1 MLVSAASGAEEN
13 PVSTQPAY
21 VVAVVGGA
29 CSGAEAVE
37 TLVSKGIHVVALE
50 QNDRPY
56 GKIEDGLP
64 KWHDKQR
71 RQEYA
76 KIDGKLDRPEVS
88 FVPRTALGKDVDF
101 ADLARN
107 WGFSAVLLAN
117 GSWRDRP
124 SGVAGSDEML
134 GKGFLYQNPF
144 IYWFNH
150 NEEKTYSGPRYE
162 AAEGAVVLGGGLA
175 SIDVVKVLMLE
186 TVAAKLRARGIECDV
201 VEMEHESL
209 SGFLAAKGVKFEELG
224 VRPCTLLYRR
234 SIGEMPV
241 ASTRDDSPAE
251 KERAAKVRE
260 KLISL
265 STSKFLFQVRQHA
278 VARKLVVDNGRV
290 VGLVVARTEYRNG
303 KLVTVEGSDETLPT
317 PLVVSSVGSIPMP
330 VPGIPMDG
338 EFYRYDDWNVGKL
351 QGFEGVYAL
360 GNVVTGK
367 GNIAVSRKHGKF
379 VAEHVIAS
387 YLGVAAPDQKVD
399 ALAAA
404 TERIADARREQAF
417 AVADAVKA
425 RPPLSPGAVE
435 GIRRRVAERWNAL
448 GYPGY
453 RDWIRKVTP
462 PDMK

>member
-1 MLVSAASGAEEN
+1 MSDT
-13 PVSTQPAY
+13 PQPRHC
-21 VVAVVGGA
+21 VAVIGGA
-29 CSGAEAVE
+29 VSGAEAVE
-37 TLVSKGIHVVALE
+37 TLVQRGIHAVVFE
-50 QNDRPY
+50 QGDRPY

-88 FVPRTALGKDVDF
+88 FVPRTALGKDLDF
-101 ADLARN
+101 AALLRD

-150 NEEKTYSGPRYE
+150 NEEKTYAGPRYG
-162 AAEGAVVLGGGLA
+162 AADGAVVLGGGLA

-186 TVAAKLRARGIECDV
+186 TAAERLRARGTACDTV
-201 VEMEHESL
+201 AMEHAGL
-209 SGFLAAKGVKFEELG
+209 AGFLGERKLTLG
-224 VRPCTLLYRR
+224 DLGLRGCTLIYRR

-241 ASTRDDSPAE
+241 ASARDDSPAE

-260 KLISL
+260 RLISL
-265 STSKFLFQVRQHA
+265 STAKFLFQVRPHS
-278 VARKLVVDNGRV
+278 VARRLVVEDGRV
-290 VGLVVARTEYRNG
+290 TGLVVARTEYRNG

-317 PLVVSSVGSIPMP
+317 PLVISSIGSIPMP

-338 EFYRYDDWNVGKL
+338 EFYLYDDWNLGKL
-351 QGFEGVYAL
+351 AGHPGVFAL
-360 GNVVTGK
+360 GNVITGK
-367 GNIAVSRKHGKF
+367 GNIAVSRRHGNF
-379 VAEHVIAS
+379 IAEHVLAS
-387 YLGVAAPDQKVD
+387 YLGVAAPGERTD

-404 TERIADARREQAF
+404 SERKAEGVRAEASAIAEE
-417 AVADAVKA
+417 VGA
-425 RPPLSPGAVE
+425 RPPLSAE
-435 GIRRRVAERWNAL
+435 ALAGIRRRVAERQAAV
-448 GYPGY
+448 GYAGY
-453 RDWIRKVTP
+453 RAWVAKVTP

>member
-1 MLVSAASGAEEN
+1 MSS
-13 PVSTQPAY
+13 QPSH

-37 TLVSKGIHVVALE
+37 TLAARGIHVVVIE

-88 FVPRTALGKDVDF
+88 FLPRTVLGKDVDF
-101 ADLARN
+101 QDLARN

-117 GSWRDRP
+117 GSWRDRN

-150 NEEKTYSGPRYE
+150 HEEKSYSGPQYDVVD
-162 AAEGAVVLGGGLA
+162 GGIVLGGGLA

-186 TVAAKLRARGIECDV
+186 NAAAKLREKGIACDP
-201 VEMEHESL
+201 VEMEHEGL
-209 SGFLAAKGVKFEELG
+209 AGFLKEHGQTLESLGLKG
-224 VRPCTLLYRR
+224 CTLLYRR

-241 ASTRDDSPAE
+241 ASARDNSAAE
-251 KERAAKVRE
+251 KVRAAGVRE
-260 KLISL
+260 KLLAL
-265 STSKFLFQVRQHA
+265 STAKFLFKVRQHA
-278 VARKLVVDNGRV
+278 VAKKLSVDNGRV

-303 KLVTVEGSDETLPT
+303 KLVTVEGSDETIPT
-317 PLVVSSVGSIPMP
+317 PLVISSVGSIPMP
-330 VPGIPMDG
+330 VAGIPMDG
-338 EFYRYDDWNVGKL
+338 EFYKYDDWNVGKL

-379 VAEHVIAS
+379 IADHVIAS
-387 YLGVAAPDQKVD
+387 YLGVAAPEQKVD

-404 TERIADARREQAF
+404 SAAAGEKSREQAGK
-417 AVADAVKA
+417 VADAVKA
-425 RPPLSPGAVE
+425 KPPLSADAVASL
-435 GIRRRVAERWNAL
+435 RKRVADRWKAL
-448 GYPGY
+448 GYDGY
-453 RDWIRKVTP
+453 RPWIAKVTP
-462 PDMK
+462 ADLK

>member
-1 MLVSAASGAEEN
+1 LSAN
-13 PVSTQPAY
+13 TPRH

-29 CSGAEAVE
+29 VSGAEAVE
-37 TLVSKGIHVVALE
+37 TLVSRGIHVVVLE

-76 KIDGKLDRPEVS
+76 RIDGKLDRPEVS
-88 FVPRTALGKDVDF
+88 FVPRTAIGRDVDF
-101 ADLARN
+101 GDLVRD

-117 GSWRDRP
+117 GSWRDRS

-162 AAEGAVVLGGGLA
+162 AADGAVVLGGGLA

-186 TVAAKLRARGIECDV
+186 TAAKALRARGIECDV

-209 SGFLAAKGVKFEELG
+209 AGFLKAKGVTLADLG
-224 VRPCTLLYRR
+224 VKGCTLVYRR
-234 SIGEMPV
+234 SVGEMPV
-241 ASTRDDSPAE
+241 ASTRDDSAAE

-260 KLISL
+260 RLISL
-265 STSKFLFQVRQHA
+265 STEKFLFRMRPHS

-290 VGLVVARTEYRNG
+290 VGISLARTEYRNG

-317 PLVVSSVGSIPMP
+317 PLVISSIGSIPMP

-338 EFYRYDDWNVGKL
+338 EFYKYEDWNVGRL
-351 QGFEGVYAL
+351 AGFEGVYAL

-367 GNIAVSRKHGKF
+367 GNIAVSRRHGKQI
-379 VAEHVIAS
+379 ADHVIAS
-387 YLGVAAPDQKVD
+387 YLGVAEGNGKVD

-404 TERIADARREQAF
+404 AAAAGERVRVEAGKVADHVKAKPSLAPEAVERIRGR
-417 AVADAVKA
+417 VAD
-425 RPPLSPGAVE
+425 
-435 GIRRRVAERWNAL
+435 RWKSL

-462 PDMK
+462 PDMR

>member
-1 MLVSAASGAEEN
+1 VSSD
-13 PVSTQPAY
+13 PKH

-37 TLVSKGIHVVALE
+37 TLAAKGIHVVVLE

-88 FVPRTALGKDVDF
+88 FLPRTAIGKDVDF
-101 ADLARN
+101 ADLAKN

-124 SGVAGSDEML
+124 AGVAGSDELL

-150 NEEKTYSGPRYE
+150 NEEKAYSGPRYE
-162 AAEGAVVLGGGLA
+162 PADGALVLGGGLA
-175 SIDVVKVLMLE
+175 SIDVVKVLMIE
-186 TVAAKLRARGIECDV
+186 AVAAKLRARGVACDT
-201 VEMEHESL
+201 VEMEHEGL
-209 SGFLAAKGVKFEELG
+209 AGFLKEHGTSLEDLGVKG
-224 VRPCTLLYRR
+224 CTLLYRR

-241 ASTRDDSPAE
+241 ASARDDSPAE
-251 KERAAKVRE
+251 KARAAGVRE
-260 KLISL
+260 KLIAL
-265 STSKFLFQVRQHA
+265 STAKFLFKVRPHA

-338 EFYRYDDWNVGKL
+338 EFYKYDDWNVGKL
-351 QGFEGVYAL
+351 QGYEGVYAL

-367 GNIAVSRKHGKF
+367 GNIAVSRKHGKQI
-379 VAEHVIAS
+379 ADYVIAS
-387 YLGVAAPDQKVD
+387 YLGVAGPGEKVD

-404 TERIADARREQAF
+404 SAAGNARVREETSKIAAAVQERPALSAQAL
-417 AVADAVKA
+417 A
-425 RPPLSPGAVE
+425 
-435 GIRRRVAERWNAL
+435 GIRKRVAERQKAL
-448 GYPGY
+448 GYSGY
-453 RDWIRKVTP
+453 REWIKKVLP
-462 PDMK
+462 PDMR

>member
-1 MLVSAASGAEEN
+1 VSSD
-13 PVSTQPAY
+13 PKH

-37 TLVSKGIHVVALE
+37 TLVSKGIHAVVLE

-88 FVPRTALGKDVDF
+88 FLPRTAIGKDVDF
-101 ADLARN
+101 ADLARS

-124 SGVAGSDEML
+124 AGVAGSDELL

-150 NEEKTYSGPRYE
+150 HEEKSYSGPVYE
-162 AAEGAVVLGGGLA
+162 PTDGALVLGGGLA
-175 SIDVVKVLMLE
+175 SIDVVKVLMIE
-186 TVAAKLRARGIECDV
+186 AAAAKLRARGVACDA
-201 VEMEHESL
+201 VEMEHE
-209 SGFLAAKGVKFEELG
+209 GLAAFLKGHDTSLEELG
-224 VRPCTLLYRR
+224 VRGCTLLYRR

-241 ASTRDDSPAE
+241 ASARDDSPAE
-251 KERAAKVRE
+251 KARAAGVRE

-265 STSKFLFQVRQHA
+265 STAKFLFKVRQHA

-317 PLVVSSVGSIPMP
+317 SLVVSSVGSIPMP

-338 EFYRYDDWNVGKL
+338 EFYKYDDWNVGRL
-351 QGFEGVYAL
+351 QGYEGVFAL

-367 GNIAVSRKHGKF
+367 GNIAVSRRHGKQI
-379 VAEHVIAS
+379 ADHVIAS
-387 YLGVAAPDQKVD
+387 YLGVAGPGEMVD

-404 TERIADARREQAF
+404 SAGAAARTQEQVSRVAAAVKERPALSPE
-417 AVADAVKA
+417 AVA
-425 RPPLSPGAVE
+425 S
-435 GIRRRVAERWNAL
+435 IRGRVAARQKVL
-448 GYPGY
+448 GFAGY
-453 RDWIRKVTP
+453 REWIRKVTP
-462 PDMK
+462 PDMR

>member
-1 MLVSAASGAEEN
+1 LSDA
-13 PVSTQPAY
+13 PQPRH

-29 CSGAEAVE
+29 VSGAEAVD
-37 TLVSKGIHVVALE
+37 TLVSKGIHAVVFE

-76 KIDGKLDRPEVS
+76 KIDAKLDRPEVS
-88 FVPRTALGKDVDF
+88 FVPRTVLGKDLDF
-101 ADLARN
+101 GALARD

-117 GSWRDRP
+117 GSWRDRD

-150 NEEKTYSGPRYE
+150 HEEKSYAGPRYE
-162 AAEGAVVLGGGLA
+162 VVDGALVLGGGLA

-186 TVAAKLRARGIECDV
+186 TAAARLRARGVACDS
-201 VEMEHESL
+201 VEMEHAGLAEFLKGHGTTL
-209 SGFLAAKGVKFEELG
+209 SDLG
-224 VRPCTLLYRR
+224 LRGCTLLYRR

-241 ASTRDDSPAE
+241 ASARDDSPAE
-251 KERAAKVRE
+251 KARAASVRE
-260 KLISL
+260 RLIAL
-265 STSKFLFQVRQHA
+265 STAKFLFQVRQHT
-278 VARKLVVDNGRV
+278 VARRLVVEGGRV
-290 VGLVVARTEYRNG
+290 TGLVVARTEYRAG

-317 PLVVSSVGSIPMP
+317 PLVISSVGSIPMP

-338 EFYRYDDWNVGKL
+338 EFYRYTDWNVGKL
-351 QGFEGVYAL
+351 EGADGVYAL

-367 GNIAVSRKHGKF
+367 GNIAVSRRHGKLI
-379 VAEHVIAS
+379 AEHVVAS
-387 YLGVAAPDQKVD
+387 YLGVAGDGVKAD

-404 TERIADARREQAF
+404 SERIAEGRREQVE
-417 AVADAVKA
+417 AVAARVNA
-425 RPPLSPGAVE
+425 RPPIAAEALAA
-435 GIRRRVAERWNAL
+435 IRRRVAERHRQLDYA
-448 GYPGY
+448 GY
-453 RDWIRKVTP
+453 RAWIAKVTP
-462 PDMK
+462 PDMR

>member
-1 MLVSAASGAEEN
+1 L
-13 PVSTQPAY
+13 PDQPSH

-29 CSGAEAVE
+29 VSGAEAVE
-37 TLVSKGIHVVALE
+37 TLVSRGIHVVVLE
-50 QNDRPY
+50 QNDKPY

-88 FVPRTALGKDVDF
+88 FLPRTAIGRDVDF
-101 ADLARN
+101 ADLAKN

-117 GSWRDRP
+117 GSWRDRN

-162 AAEGAVVLGGGLA
+162 AADGAIVLGGGLA

-186 TVAAKLRARGIECDV
+186 NVAAKMRARGVACDV
-201 VEMEHESL
+201 VEMEHEGLAEFLKEHKTSL
-209 SGFLAAKGVKFEELG
+209 EELG
-224 VRPCTLLYRR
+224 VKGCTLVYRR

-241 ASTRDDSPAE
+241 ASARDDSEAE
-251 KERAAKVRE
+251 KARVSGVRE
-260 KLISL
+260 KLIAL
-265 STSKFLFQVRQHA
+265 STAKFLFKVRPHA
-278 VARKLVVDNGRV
+278 VARRLVIEGGRV
-290 VGLVVARTEYRNG
+290 TGLVLARTEYQG
-303 KLVTVEGSDETLPT
+303 KKLVTVEGSDETVPT
-317 PLVVSSVGSIPMP
+317 PLVISSVGSIPMP
-330 VPGIPMDG
+330 IPGIPMDG
-338 EFYRYDDWNVGKL
+338 EFYKYDDWNVGRMT
-351 QGFEGVYAL
+351 GYDGVFAL
-360 GNVVTGK
+360 GNVITGK

-379 VAEHVIAS
+379 IADHVIAS
-387 YLGVAAPDQKVD
+387 YLGVAGNGTPAN

-404 TERIADARREQAF
+404 TAGAAAATKEQAG
-417 AVADAVKA
+417 AVANAVKA
-425 RPPLSPGAVE
+425 KPALSASAVE
-435 GIRRRVAERWNAL
+435 GIRSKVAARWKQI

-453 RDWIRKVTP
+453 REWIRKVTP
-462 PDMK
+462 PDMR